1 MPCRPGSVPS
11 GEIALRRCYDGE
23 RVTGLGAV
31 SYRAL
36 VRLFKLD
43 AVDEQLE
50 LLPMAAR
57 RALDAAGM
65 KLSLEAWKRQD
76 LELRR
81 KLVELG
87 SGPRVDISAV
97 LALLTPLG
105 SSVRPVTTM
114 VEPED
119 AKVPK
124 LVAQAYGQERS
135 IPDASWAALSPLE
148 RYVLVKIAQGGR
160 QERLDEAYAELIGDS
175 ALSSHLA
182 PSGGVRM
189 VNVGEKDI
197 TERRASVESWVVM
210 NEEAFTRLAEHRVP
224 KGDVFGTARVAGIM
238 AAKRTS
244 EWIPL
249 CHPLRLTRVN
259 VEMALDPAQH
269 AVHIQ
274 ATVEARDRTGVEME
288 ALVAANAAALTI
300 YDMLKSFDR
309 GMQIGPTRL
318 LQKTGGRTGD
328 FSARSES

>member
-1 MPCRPGSVPS
+1 MTV
-11 GEIALRRCYDGE
+11 L
-23 RVTGLGAV
+23 
-31 SYRAL
+31 RAL
-36 VRLFKLD
+36 SYLAVVRLFKLD
-43 AVDEQLE
+43 GVDEQLE

-57 RALDAAGM
+57 RALDAAGL
-65 KLSLEAWKRQD
+65 KLSLEAWKQQD

-81 KLVELG
+81 KLIEFGSEL
-87 SGPRVDISAV
+87 RVDIPAV
-97 LALLTPLG
+97 LGLLAPLG
-105 SSVRPVTTM
+105 SAVRPVTTM
-114 VEPED
+114 VDPED
-119 AKVPK
+119 STVPK
-124 LVAQAYGQERS
+124 LVAQAYGQARP

-160 QERLDEAYAELIGDS
+160 QERLDEAYSELVGDS
-175 ALSSHLA
+175 ALSSHLE

-189 VNVGEKDI
+189 VNVGEKDV
-197 TERRASVESWVVM
+197 TERKATVESWVVM
-210 NEEAFTRLAEHRVP
+210 NEEAFSRLAAHRVP

-249 CHPLRLTRVN
+249 CHPLRLTRVS
-259 VEMALDPAQH
+259 VEMALEPAQH

-318 LQKTGGRTGD
+318 LEKTGGRSGD
-328 FSARSES
+328 FSVGRTP